1 MTLKPYGFV
10 LLFSVLVYPLVWYI
24 LYQREAFDLMFGYMP
39 LAILGLVSIATA
51 AIVGIVVMKRL
62 LATRSGIWVGA
73 VIRLGASTLAGI
85 ISPLIVFLGTSLIV
99 GMWTPL
105 GVDWWLMYFAPAF
118 VAAFASYW
126 LTNLLAN
133 PVTDW

>member
-10 LLFSVLVYPLVWYI
+10 LLFSVLVYPLAWYI

-39 LAILGLVSIATA
+39 LAILGLVSIAVA
-51 AIVGIVVMKRL
+51 AIAGIAMMKQL
-62 LATRSGIWVGA
+62 LASQSGMWVGA
-73 VIRLGASTLAGI
+73 VIRIGASTLAGI
-85 ISPLIVFLGTSLIV
+85 LSPLILFLGTSLIV
-99 GMWTPL
+99 GMWAPF
-105 GVDWWLMYFAPAF
+105 GVDWWTMNFAPAF
-118 VAAFASYW
+118 VAAFVSYW